1 MSQAIPLPEDT
12 TRASEGAMD
21 KSKPHALPQ
30 QPQPAHRQVG
40 QAQDQNEA
48 AAGKRP
54 ASTDGE
60 EHPLSVGQ
68 P

>member
-12 TRASEGAMD
+12 TGATEGAMD

-30 QPQPAHRQVG
+30 PTQHRQG
-40 QAQDQNEA
+40 RHDKPRQDPQRTSRE
-48 AAGKRP
+48 
-54 ASTDGE
+54 GE

>member
-40 QAQDQNEA
+40 QGQDEA
-48 AAGKRP
+48 PAGKRG

>member
-30 QPQPAHRQVG
+30 QPQHRQAG
-40 QAQDQNEA
+40 QDQGQDEA
-48 AAGKRP
+48 PAGKRP

>member
-21 KSKPHALPQ
+21 KSKPHTLPQ
-30 QPQPAHRQVG
+30 QPQSPHRQAG
-40 QAQDQNEA
+40 QRQDKEP
-48 AAGKRP
+48 AGKQP
-54 ASTDGE
+54 ASTDSE

>member
-12 TRASEGAMD
+12 IRASEGAMD

-30 QPQPAHRQVG
+30 QPQHRQAG
-40 QAQDQNEA
+40 QDKET
-48 AAGKRP
+48 AGKRS